1 MKVVIDTNIWISAL
15 ISKDGVSRE
24 IIRLALFDRI
34 SPQISTTLFLEYE
47 AVMKRET
54 IVNLCSLTKD
64 EQTELF
70 QAFLS
75 TCKWN
80 EIFYLWRPNLGD
92 KNDDFLVE
100 LAVASNS
107 KIIITDNK
115 KDLKS
120 GELHFDFEVL
130 TPKEFL
136 ERLDYEYIDTKNPR

>member
-1 MKVVIDTNIWISAL
+1 MNVVIDTNVWISAL
-15 ISKDGVSRE
+15 ISKEGTGRD
-24 IIRLALFDRI
+24 IIRLALNEKI
-34 SPQISTTLFLEYE
+34 SPQISTSLFLEYE
-47 AVMKRET
+47 TVMSRKH
-54 IVNLCSLTKD
+54 IQKQCALTLD

-80 EIFYLWRPNLGD
+80 EIFYLWRPNLND
-92 KNDDFLVE
+92 KEDDFLIE

-107 KIIITDNK
+107 QIIITDNS

-120 GELHFDFEVL
+120 GELTFDFKVL

-136 ERLDYEYIDTKNPR
+136 KRIKI

>member
-1 MKVVIDTNIWISAL
+1 MNVVIDTNVWISAL
-15 ISKDGVSRE
+15 ISKDGASRE
-24 IIRLALFDRI
+24 IIRLALLDKIF
-34 SPQISTTLFLEYE
+34 PQISTALFLEYG
-47 AVMKRET
+47 AVMKREH
-54 IVNLCSLTKD
+54 IANLCSLSAD

-92 KNDDFLVE
+92 EGDDFLVE

-107 KIIITDNK
+107 KTPITDNK
-115 KDLKS
+115 KDLES

-130 TPKEFL
+130 TPQEFL
-136 ERLDYEYIDTKNPR
+136 KRNKQ

>member
-1 MKVVIDTNIWISAL
+1 MNVVIDTNVWISAL
-15 ISKDGVSRE
+15 ISKDGASRE
-24 IIRLALFDRI
+24 IIKLALLEEI
-34 SPQISTTLFLEYE
+34 VPQIGTALFLEYE
-47 AVMKRET
+47 DVTKREKIT
-54 IVNLCSLTKD
+54 ALCALSLK
-64 EQTELF
+64 EQEELL

-80 EIFYLWRPNLGD
+80 EIFYLWRPNLND
-92 KNDDFLVE
+92 KDDDFLIE

-107 KIIITDNK
+107 KVIITENQ

-136 ERLDYEYIDTKNPR
+136 QRK

>member
-1 MKVVIDTNIWISAL
+1 MNVVIDTNVWISAL
-15 ISKDGVSRE
+15 ISKNGASRE
-24 IIRLALFDRI
+24 IIKLALLEEI
-34 SPQISTTLFLEYE
+34 VPQIGTALFLEYE
-47 AVMKRET
+47 DVTKREKIT
-54 IVNLCSLTKD
+54 ALCALSLK
-64 EQTELF
+64 EQEELL

-80 EIFYLWRPNLGD
+80 EIFYLWRPNLND
-92 KNDDFLVE
+92 KDDDFLIQ

-107 KIIITDNK
+107 RVIITENQ

-136 ERLDYEYIDTKNPR
+136 QRK

>member
-1 MKVVIDTNIWISAL
+1 MNVVIDTNVWISAL
-15 ISKDGVSRE
+15 ISKDGASRE
-24 IIRLALFDRI
+24 IIRLALLDKIF
-34 SPQISTTLFLEYE
+34 PQISTALFLEYE
-47 AVMKRET
+47 AVMKREQ
-54 IVNLCSLTKD
+54 VANLCSLSAD

-92 KNDDFLVE
+92 EGDDFLVE

-107 KIIITDNK
+107 KTIITDNK
-115 KDLKS
+115 KDLES

-130 TPKEFL
+130 TPQEFL
-136 ERLDYEYIDTKNPR
+136 KRNKQ